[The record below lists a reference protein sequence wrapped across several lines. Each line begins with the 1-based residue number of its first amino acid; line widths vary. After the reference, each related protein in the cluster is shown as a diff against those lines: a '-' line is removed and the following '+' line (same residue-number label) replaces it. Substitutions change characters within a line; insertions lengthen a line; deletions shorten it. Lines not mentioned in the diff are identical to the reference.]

1 MQITIIVPDKT
12 VYCDGLAIE
21 MPDLDWSTFDGDPA
35 TPWDDI
41 HAVQFNAT
49 AGQGHVEYKE
59 ILTHQAARPNIKPP
73 SWGISMLDFEA
84 NFAWVL
90 PAFAARKAQIEA
102 ENAAREAAERA
113 AAEAQAAA
121 PAFSAEPGEWSAPSA
136 SSEDLEALKAEI
148 AALKE
153 SAARNTSSL
162 QNLKT
167 VMEGGG
173 V

>member
-12 VYCDGLAIE
+12 VYCDGLSIE
-21 MPDLDWSTFDGDPA
+21 MPELDWAKFGGDPA

-49 AGQGHVEYKE
+49 AGQGHVEYKV
-59 ILTHQAARPNIKPP
+59 ILTGQAARPNIKPP
-73 SWGISMLDFEA
+73 AWNISMLDFEA

-90 PAFAARKAQIEA
+90 PPFAARKAQIEA
-102 ENAAREAAERA
+102 ENAALEAAQKL
-113 AAEAQAAA
+113 AAEARAAA
-121 PAFSAEPGEWSAPSA
+121 PAVWAEQGEWSAPKA